1 MNPSK
6 SSDAKPKT
14 KVKVKTKGLGLPIV
28 ASLFLFAIMIGITMN
43 GDLLSLMG
51 NSVTNKYICNEG
63 YELIGN
69 RCKIEISAE
78 KLGDINSDGV
88 INNLDKKILV
98 DYLNNKDNSVGFN
111 KAADVNGDGKV
122 DNGDLN
128 KFRFYLGGV
137 TSIDGYVCPNSYE
150 LDNNKCIKYELA
162 TKISNNY
169 EVGSAINYNDSYWYV
184 LSNNTDYVTLLKRDT
199 IGDAINYNES
209 SVNNILNDYISN
221 IYDDLKEVDGS
232 KIRLMNLNDLKELG
246 FVDKTNT
253 SYYEGINTP
262 YWIGYVNKEYWVDDA
277 FILVNYDNN
286 NYAYKASNDTLAYVR
301 PVINVYKS
309 KLK

>member
-6 SSDAKPKT
+6 SPNIKPKT
-14 KVKVKTKGLGLPIV
+14 KVKVKTKKLVLPVV
-28 ASLFLFAIMIGITMN
+28 ASLFLFVIMLGITMN

-51 NSVTNKYICNEG
+51 NSVTNKFICNEG
-63 YELIGN
+63 YELSGN
-69 RCKIEISAE
+69 RCKLEINAQ
-78 KLGDINSDGV
+78 KLGDINNDGV
-88 INNLDKKILV
+88 IDNLDEQLLV
-98 DYLNNKDNSVGFN
+98 NYLNNTNDGVGFD
-111 KAADVNGDGKV
+111 KVADVTFDGKV
-122 DNGDLN
+122 DNSDLN
-128 KFRFYLGGV
+128 KFRFYLGGI
-137 TSIDGYVCPNSYE
+137 TLIDGYVCPTSYE
-150 LDNNKCIKYELA
+150 LDNNKCIKYEKA

-169 EVGSAINYNDSYWYV
+169 EVGSAIYYNDSYWYV
-184 LSNNTDYVTLLKRDT
+184 LSSDNDYVTLLKRDT
-199 IGDAINYNES
+199 ISDAINYNES
-209 SVNNILNDYISN
+209 NINNILNNYINN
-221 IYDDLKEVDGS
+221 ISDDLKEVDGS
-232 KIRLMNLNDLKELG
+232 KIRLINLNDLKELG

-286 NYAYKASNDTLAYVR
+286 NYAYKASYDTLAYVR

>member
-6 SSDAKPKT
+6 SPNINKT
-14 KVKVKTKGLGLPIV
+14 KVKVKTKKLVLPVV
-28 ASLFLFAIMIGITMN
+28 ASLFLFVIMLGITMN

-63 YELIGN
+63 YELSGN
-69 RCKIEISAE
+69 RCKLEINAQ
-78 KLGDINSDGV
+78 KLGDINNDGV
-88 INNLDKKILV
+88 IDNLDEQLLV
-98 DYLNNKDNSVGFN
+98 NYLNNTNDVVGFD
-111 KAADVNGDGKV
+111 KVADVTFDGKV
-122 DNGDLN
+122 DNSDLN
-128 KFRFYLGGV
+128 KFRFYLGGI
-137 TSIDGYVCPNSYE
+137 TSIDGYVCPTSYE
-150 LDNNKCIKYELA
+150 LDNNKCIKYENA

-169 EVGSAINYNDSYWYV
+169 EVGSAIYYNDSYWYV
-184 LSNNTDYVTLLKRDT
+184 LSSDNDYVTLLKRDT
-199 IGDAINYNES
+199 ISDAINYNES
-209 SVNNILNDYISN
+209 NINNILNNYINN
-221 IYDDLKEVDGS
+221 ISDDLKEVDGS
-232 KIRLMNLNDLKELG
+232 KIRLINLNDLKELG

-286 NYAYKASNDTLAYVR
+286 NYAYKASYDTLAYVR

>member
-6 SSDAKPKT
+6 SPNINKT
-14 KVKVKTKGLGLPIV
+14 KVKVKTKKLVLPVV
-28 ASLFLFAIMIGITMN
+28 ASLFLFVIMLGITMN

-51 NSVTNKYICNEG
+51 NSVTNKFICNEG
-63 YELIGN
+63 YELSGN
-69 RCKIEISAE
+69 RCKLEINAQ
-78 KLGDINSDGV
+78 KLGDINNDGV
-88 INNLDKKILV
+88 IDNLDEQLLV
-98 DYLNNKDNSVGFN
+98 NYLNNTNDVVGFD
-111 KAADVNGDGKV
+111 KVADVTFDGKV
-122 DNGDLN
+122 DNSDLN
-128 KFRFYLGGV
+128 KFRFYLGGI
-137 TSIDGYVCPNSYE
+137 TLIDGYVCPTSYE
-150 LDNNKCIKYELA
+150 LDNNKCIKYENA

-169 EVGSAINYNDSYWYV
+169 EVGSAIYYNDSYWYV
-184 LSNNTDYVTLLKRDT
+184 LSSDNDYVTLLKRDT
-199 IGDAINYNES
+199 ISDAINYNES
-209 SVNNILNDYISN
+209 NINNILNNYINN
-221 IYDDLKEVDGS
+221 ISDDLKEVDGS
-232 KIRLMNLNDLKELG
+232 KIRLINLNDLKELG

-286 NYAYKASNDTLAYVR
+286 NYAYKASYDTLAYVR

>member
-6 SSDAKPKT
+6 SPNVKPKT

-28 ASLFLFAIMIGITMN
+28 ASLFLFVVMIGITMN

-63 YELIGN
+63 YELSGN

-78 KLGDINSDGV
+78 KIGDINGDGV
-88 INNLDKKILV
+88 IDNQDKQLLV
-98 DYLNNKDNSVGFN
+98 DYLDSNDNSVTIN
-111 KAADVNGDGKV
+111 KVADVTGDGKV
-122 DNGDLN
+122 DNSDLN
-128 KFRFYLGGV
+128 KFRFYLGGI

-169 EVGSAINYNDSYWYV
+169 KLGSAVYYNDSYWYV
-184 LSNNTDYVTLLKRDT
+184 LRNNNDYVTLLKRDT
-199 IGDAINYNES
+199 ISEAINYDEYNI
-209 SVNNILNDYISN
+209 NNILNDYTSN
-221 IYDDLKEVDGS
+221 ISDDLKEIDGS
-232 KIRLMNLNDLKELG
+232 KIRLINLNDLKKLG

-262 YWIGYVNKEYWVDDA
+262 YWIGYINKDYWVDDA

-286 NYAYKASNDTLAYVR
+286 NYAYKASYDTLAYVR

>member
-6 SSDAKPKT
+6 SPNVKPKT

-28 ASLFLFAIMIGITMN
+28 ASLFLFVVMIGITMN

-63 YELIGN
+63 YELSGN

-78 KLGDINSDGV
+78 KIGDINGDGV
-88 INNLDKKILV
+88 IDNQDKQLLV
-98 DYLNNKDNSVGFN
+98 DYLDSNDNSVTIN
-111 KAADVNGDGKV
+111 KVADVTGDGKV
-122 DNGDLN
+122 DNSDLN
-128 KFRFYLGGV
+128 KFRFYLGGI

-169 EVGSAINYNDSYWYV
+169 KLGSAVYYNDSYWYV
-184 LSNNTDYVTLLKRDT
+184 LRNNNDYVTLLKRDT
-199 IGDAINYNES
+199 ISEAINYDEYNI
-209 SVNNILNDYISN
+209 NNILNDYTSN
-221 IYDDLKEVDGS
+221 ISDDLKEIDGS
-232 KIRLMNLNDLKELG
+232 KIRLINLNDLKKLG

-286 NYAYKASNDTLAYVR
+286 NYAYKASYDTLAYVR

>member
-6 SSDAKPKT
+6 SPNINKT
-14 KVKVKTKGLGLPIV
+14 KVKVKTKKLVLPVV
-28 ASLFLFAIMIGITMN
+28 ASLFLFVIMLGITMN

-51 NSVTNKYICNEG
+51 NSVTNKFICNEG
-63 YELIGN
+63 YELSGN
-69 RCKIEISAE
+69 RCKLEINAQ
-78 KLGDINSDGV
+78 KLGDINNDGV
-88 INNLDKKILV
+88 IDNLDEQLLV
-98 DYLNNKDNSVGFN
+98 NYLNNTNDVVGFD
-111 KAADVNGDGKV
+111 KVADVTFDGKV
-122 DNGDLN
+122 DNSDLN
-128 KFRFYLGGV
+128 KFRFYLGGI
-137 TSIDGYVCPNSYE
+137 TLIDGYVCPTSYE
-150 LDNNKCIKYELA
+150 LDNNKCIKYENA

-169 EVGSAINYNDSYWYV
+169 EVGSAIYYNDSYWYV
-184 LSNNTDYVTLLKRDT
+184 LSSDNDYVTLLKRDT
-199 IGDAINYNES
+199 ISEAINYDEYNI
-209 SVNNILNDYISN
+209 NNILNDYINN
-221 IYDDLKEVDGS
+221 ISDDLKEVDGS
-232 KIRLMNLNDLKELG
+232 KIRLINLNDLKELG

-286 NYAYKASNDTLAYVR
+286 NYAYKASYDTLAYVR